1 MNQKNNNNEENILD
15 VDKLYDIASRLK
27 EAKSN
32 RISAKSILAKN
43 PSSTINKRYI
53 DAKEEYGKALNDF
66 NNFVNNYIEIN
77 PDGIN
82 QIIFDKGVNDETVIR
97 IIKKVKEELEK
108 IKGEN

>member
-1 MNQKNNNNEENILD
+1 MNNNEENILD
-15 VDKLYDIASRLK
+15 VDELYKIASRLK

-43 PSSTINKRYI
+43 PSSTINQRYI
-53 DAKEEYGKALNDF
+53 NAKQEYGKALNDF

-77 PDGIN
+77 LDSVN
-82 QIIFDKGVNDETVIR
+82 QIIFNKDVNDETIIR